1 MIKTLKLR
9 SHWVRK
15 MVGLQSLQI
24 TRKFN
29 KIMTVILMINKD
41 GLHPLITIKKWQK
54 LTLLMLRKK
63 LNYQNQHKIKY
74 SKVNK
79 ICNKLSNKKNSKFHW
94 SVLTLQSKTYPLTW
108 ESNSYPLMAEPFLQS
123 EDLFGNV
130 TSVGNITMSYKIK
143 SNFAQ
148 VVATIHSLKSHTQ
161 WTWKAT

>member
-15 MVGLQSLQI
+15 MAGLQFLQTI
-24 TRKFN
+24 KKFN

-79 ICNKLSNKKNSKFHW
+79 ICNKLSNKKNSEISLISADFAIQNVSAHMGIKLLSLDGRTISSIRRF
-94 SVLTLQSKTYPLTW
+94 VW
-108 ESNSYPLMAEPFLQS
+108 ECYLCWKHY
-123 EDLFGNV
+123 NV
-130 TSVGNITMSYKIK
+130 V
-143 SNFAQ
+143 
-148 VVATIHSLKSHTQ
+148 
-161 WTWKAT
+161 